1 MNYVEIDIKSIDFA
15 SLETEI
21 MYEIAT
27 ARVDGAELLRF
38 NLPLSSVEK
47 KQLPIKKYLQRT
59 YKILKELKLKGMIQF
74 FATSHEFRYS
84 LTEAVFLINKYPELV
99 SLKISTDD
107 ESYIFVKL

>member
-47 KQLPIKKYLQRT
+47 KQLPI
-59 YKILKELKLKGMIQF
+59 
-74 FATSHEFRYS
+74 
-84 LTEAVFLINKYPELV
+84 
-99 SLKISTDD
+99 
-107 ESYIFVKL
+107 